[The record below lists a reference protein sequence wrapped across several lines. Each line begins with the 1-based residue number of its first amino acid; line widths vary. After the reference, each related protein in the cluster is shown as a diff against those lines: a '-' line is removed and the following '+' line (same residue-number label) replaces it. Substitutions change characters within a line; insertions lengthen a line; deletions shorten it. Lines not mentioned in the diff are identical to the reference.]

1 MSRAVLVVTLLV
13 SASDASAGQAF
24 DWDRYHDR
32 QDACRELDRAE
43 HASYP

>member
-24 DWDRYHDR
+24 DGDRYK
-32 QDACRELDRAE
+32 AKA
-43 HASYP
+43 AAGM